1 MNNRRI
7 PEMTPT
13 VARASSKAVISPI
26 AGLDYILS
34 HFKEPIWPR
43 TIATR
48 TTEGRQLTVGSRQEA
63 LARYAQANWLDCR
76 ISAYPPNA
84 TVNPSDLQR
93 FQGLITIT
101 PRNLVIIIDLDQ
113 QSFKSDRALG
123 LALTK
128 ALQNIKSTLDV
139 EPTVLWSGNGYHIYL
154 VMDSEGIVL
163 ENIKEFSV
171 CKNVQ
176 VSLEFLRFTEQFL
189 SYGKSDRQHNTTVSY
204 NNSMMRIPGS
214 FNSKNNSQI
223 SIIKYWKSNTTNH
236 AIASIK
242 PLLRDFRR
250 HLIDLQLKE
259 SLQRLKQPKSLRSA
273 HENNNSD
280 TINWIERLLQI
291 PIDDH
296 RKYCIWR
303 ILSPYLL
310 NIKML
315 SEQEASDIINQ
326 WLECCSKLRRIDFNA
341 YQRIKDGLESAA
353 DGYLPISFEKLRDE
367 NPRLYDLLVSST

>member
-7 PEMTPT
+7 PQI
-13 VARASSKAVISPI
+13 SSNRAVISPI

-34 HFKEPIWPR
+34 HFIGPIWPR
-43 TIATR
+43 NIASR
-48 TTEGRQLTVGSRQEA
+48 TTEGRQLAVHTRQEA
-63 LARYAQANWLDCR
+63 LARFAQANWLDCR

-93 FQGLITIT
+93 FQGLTTIT
-101 PRNLVIIIDLDQ
+101 PRYLIVIIDLDQ
-113 QSFKSDRALG
+113 QSFKSDRALN

-128 ALQNIKSTLDV
+128 ALENIKSILGV
-139 EPTVLWSGNGYHIYL
+139 EPSVIWSGNGYHIYL
-154 VMDSEGIVL
+154 VMDSEGIVI

-171 CKNVQ
+171 YKNVQ
-176 VSLEFLRFTEQFL
+176 ISLEFLRFTEQFL
-189 SYGKSDRQHNTTVSY
+189 SHGKSDRQHNTTVSY

-223 SIIKYWKSNTTNH
+223 SIIKYWKSNTANPAIP

-310 NIKML
+310 NIRKF
-315 SEQEASDIINQ
+315 SEQEATDIINQ
-326 WLECCSKLRRIDFNA
+326 WLECCSRLRRIDFNA
-341 YQRIKDGLESAA
+341 YQRIEDGLESAA